1 MMDILYQLFYTIFSM
16 SCMAIVLLP
25 VVLILRILLRRLSGN
40 LTLVLWG
47 ILFLRAVCPV
57 GMSSPVCLYEPWNRQ
72 FHRLIRSLGLQIL
85 PDKGLLTGWKYV
97 FQGNIE
103 TTMAYRICTLIWLV
117 GVVFLIVGT
126 VWKQLRLGA
135 ALRKHSKHL
144 FDRIYQ
150 SEIISCPV
158 RTGMLWGRIYLPE
171 GLLAKEMR
179 DIISYQQLRKVRM
192 DDAWRRMA
200 FVVCCIHC
208 GIRVYGSH
216 ITCSG
221 RIKMMRVTYPF

>member
-1 MMDILYQLFYTIFSM
+1 
-16 SCMAIVLLP
+16 MAIVLLP

-103 TTMAYRICTLIWLV
+103 ITMAYRICTLIWLA
-117 GVVFLIVGT
+117 GVVFLIAGT
-126 VWKQLRLGA
+126 VWKQLRLGT

-171 GLLAKEMR
+171 GLLAKEMMQR
-179 DIISYQQLRKVRM
+179 ELNKRPGRVKMLVIPIVLV
-192 DDAWRRMA
+192 A
-200 FVVCCIHC
+200 VVALFYVIGSNLFNSLS
-208 GIRVYGSH
+208 GI
-216 ITCSG
+216 
-221 RIKMMRVTYPF
+221 M

>member
-57 GMSSPVCLYEPWNRQ
+57 GTSSPVCLYEPWNRQ

-103 TTMAYRICTLIWLV
+103 TTMAYRICTLIWLA

-126 VWKQLRLGA
+126 VWKQLRLGT

-150 SEIISCPV
+150 SEIISGAD
-158 RTGMLWGRIYLPE
+158 RHALGEDLSAGGTSGKRNE
-171 GLLAKEMR
+171 G
-179 DIISYQQLRKVRM
+179 YY
-192 DDAWRRMA
+192 
-200 FVVCCIHC
+200 FVSAAPK
-208 GIRVYGSH
+208 GQNG
-216 ITCSG
+216 
-221 RIKMMRVTYPF
+221 